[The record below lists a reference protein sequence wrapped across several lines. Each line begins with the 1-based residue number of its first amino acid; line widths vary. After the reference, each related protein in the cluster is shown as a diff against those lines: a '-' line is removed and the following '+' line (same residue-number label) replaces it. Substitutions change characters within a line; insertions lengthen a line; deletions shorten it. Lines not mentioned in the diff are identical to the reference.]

1 MDLNFCQ
8 FTTFQWEEQLK
19 KRIINSLNGLREEAT
34 PCFLLAWRSS
44 SSILWADG
52 KLRVVI
58 RPTLLTLRWPNG
70 FSLHFYIC
78 IEEAIFDLSLWFF
91 FCYHQLLLTVFGV
104 LFWHVKAPH
113 LTFYMHTK
121 AAKEKNTKHFS
132 LFILQVRRLFVFKF
146 RFVEEA
152 FETLGVLFWFKN
164 ELFWCFYAL

>member
-91 FCYHQLLLTVFGV
+91 FLIINCYSPFSEFCFDMSRLHIW
-104 LFWHVKAPH
+104 LF
-113 LTFYMHTK
+113 TC
-121 AAKEKNTKHFS
+121 
-132 LFILQVRRLFVFKF
+132 ILRQQRKKILNIFPYSFCR
-146 RFVEEA
+146 
-152 FETLGVLFWFKN
+152 
-164 ELFWCFYAL
+164 